1 MRTDDLI
8 CMMAK
13 TPPCCSKKRNMR
25 IWASVAALFLVFVA
39 VIAATIGLREDLE
52 LLFESEQMLLKYGFL
67 IAAVI
72 ASGLAWWR
80 SGHPTRC
87 CKTSYF
93 ALIALA
99 AFLVV
104 MVAQECMSE
113 TVAQLSFE
121 LFDNTA
127 VLCAVFVAAFA
138 VIGSY
143 VLTKITGCMAPTNCK
158 VHAFMTALFATSL
171 GALAYGLHCSHDHP
185 SYLAL
190 WYGGTGLV
198 FVLIALPVIMKKQRW

>member
-25 IWASVAALFLVFVA
+25 IWASVVALFLIFVA
-39 VIAATIGLREDLE
+39 VIAVTIGLRPDLA
-52 LLFESEQMLLKYGFL
+52 LLLENEHMLFKYAFL
-67 IAAVI
+67 SAAVLG
-72 ASGLAWWR
+72 SGLAWWY

-87 CKTSYF
+87 YKTSYYG
-93 ALIALA
+93 LIFMAVFLA
-99 AFLVV
+99 V
-104 MVAQECMSE
+104 MVVEEFLAEGALQIS
-113 TVAQLSFE
+113 VE

-127 VLCAVFVAAFA
+127 VICAVFVAAFA

-143 VLTKITGCMAPTNCK
+143 VLTKITGCMAPTNCRL
-158 VHAFMTALFATSL
+158 HAFMTALFATSL
-171 GALAYGLHCSHDHP
+171 GALAYGLHCNHDHP
-185 SYLAL
+185 SYIAL

-198 FVLIALPVIMKKQRW
+198 FTVMALPFIMKKQKW